1 MPRPRRCPTLIPGV
15 LALICM
21 VSVAAS
27 AQQAGQHAFRGKV
40 EKVDPATRSL
50 VVDGENVEG
59 WMMAMTMTYRVDD
72 PGVLTRVKSGD
83 YITAT
88 VHDGDFTTL
97 YGVKVDASRA
107 ASDELPPLSYV
118 CPSVGEETVIEAE
131 PGKCPKSGEALVPVR
146 LVTAYSCL
154 KVQIVIRDK
163 PGVCPVD
170 RTPLVPITAAL
181 YFTCQ
186 KDKSVRELTPG
197 TCADGS
203 PRMKAFER
211 RPHGDHNPRHGG
223 LFFMAADQWHH
234 IEGTLAEPNVFR
246 VFFYNDMTQPL
257 AADAFTGRVVTADA
271 NATPVGTPVPLKSGS
286 GAANILEAPIPDGA
300 PPLNLK
306 LFLKFNPND
315 KEQVFDFTFTGYSK
329 EP

>member
-1 MPRPRRCPTLIPGV
+1 MQRPRPLRALLAGGLMSLLILP
-15 LALICM
+15 
-21 VSVAAS
+21 AAAF
-27 AQQAGQHAFRGKV
+27 AQQTSNHTFKGKV
-40 EKVDPATRSL
+40 EKVDTATKTL
-50 VVDGENVEG
+50 LVDGENVEG

-72 PGVLTRVKSGD
+72 PSVLTRVKSGD

-88 VHDGDFTTL
+88 VHEGDFTTL
-97 YGVKVDASRA
+97 YGVKVDTSRVA
-107 ASDELPPLSYV
+107 TEDLPPLSYV
-118 CPSVGEETVIEAE
+118 CPSPGEEALIEAE
-131 PGKCPKSGEALVPVR
+131 PGKCPKSGVALVPVR

-154 KVQIVIRDK
+154 RVQIVIRDK
-163 PGVCPVD
+163 PGTCPVD

-197 TCADGS
+197 TCPDGS
-203 PRMKAFER
+203 ARIKAFER

-234 IEGTLAEPNVFR
+234 LEGTFVEPDRFR

-257 AADAFTGRVVTADA
+257 AADGFSARVVKSDANAAPIGTPIPLKAAADA
-271 NATPVGTPVPLKSGS
+271 NDVLE
-286 GAANILEAPIPDGA
+286 ANIPGEK

-306 LFLKFNPND
+306 LYLTLKAGD
-315 KEQVFDFTFTGYSK
+315 KEQVFDFMFPAYSK